1 MEVVKTKLH
10 LWVTTSANCKANCL
24 IINMLQYTK
33 GHNPAKTALRMG
45 HFGEVGL
52 KIAGKME
59 DRQKKMCRRNSV
71 TWVLWGTLR
80 PSRHET
86 RPRERLPI

>member
-10 LWVTTSANCKANCL
+10 LWVTTSANCKANCS

-33 GHNPAKTALRMG
+33 GHNPAKTALSMG

-52 KIAGKME
+52 KQCDVPTSPQIY
-59 DRQKKMCRRNSV
+59 
-71 TWVLWGTLR
+71 L
-80 PSRHET
+80 
-86 RPRERLPI
+86 

>member
-33 GHNPAKTALRMG
+33 GHNPAKTALSMG

-52 KIAGKME
+52 
-59 DRQKKMCRRNSV
+59 V
-71 TWVLWGTLR
+71 FV
-80 PSRHET
+80 
-86 RPRERLPI
+86 